1 VDGVFASRINL
12 KATSKI
18 YHQLIFARHL
28 ATLATHTIEI
38 RPIGTGRVDIDAF
51 VVLR

>member
-1 VDGVFASRINL
+1 MFR
-12 KATSKI
+12 
-18 YHQLIFARHL
+18 QLLFARHW
-28 ATLATHTIEI
+28 ATLATHSVEI

>member
-1 VDGVFASRINL
+1 MFASRVGL
-12 KATSKI
+12 RATATSWR
-18 YHQLIFARHL
+18 QLIFARHWP
-28 ATLATHTIEI
+28 TLAIHTIEI